1 MARFAVPA
9 QPSRS
14 VLCVDRL
21 LGVDMTNDP
30 GNVAKEQSPCGD
42 NMIRDVP
49 GKVRKCMGYQ
59 RIATLS
65 GAVHGC
71 HFFKNEALVH
81 AGESLFCTSRDW
93 KAEPRKVYEGMAD
106 AASRSWLLNGRLFIA
121 DGKELLVYDG
131 ETVQPAANLAKV
143 PLFTIARPPAGGG
156 VQYEPLN
163 LLQPRFTERFAGT
176 EADTVYAL
184 SFSGLDETPVTVR
197 LLEKTGEWQEMAEGE
212 DFTVDREAGQITF
225 ETAPGKS
232 PVTGEDNV
240 EITAARTVTGYADR
254 VNKCDVGALFGVG
267 GAADRLF
274 LAGNPDLPNYDWF
287 SGQNDAAYWPD
298 TGYSVLGSGAGAV
311 MGYSVIDNYLA
322 AHKDAGE
329 TERNVI
335 LRRGDLV
342 DDEPA
347 FPIVN
352 TLQGPGA
359 AAKGSFAYL
368 ASEPVFLTALGI
380 YAITPSDISGERY
393 SQNRSY
399 YLNGALTRETGLAAA
414 TAAVHRDLYWL
425 CLGGKAYILD
435 GMQDLGLRSGE
446 PYSTRQY
453 ACFYRTDLPA
463 VSIWSD
469 GDDLFFGDGKGG
481 VFRFYSD
488 PTLPESYNDDGAAIR
503 AVWETPDLGG
513 KLFYK
518 NKNFCRFAVQ
528 LTPAA
533 ATSVSVWAQKR
544 GSWRLVGREERR
556 ARYLSYRR
564 WCYSKFTY
572 SNDSTTKTL
581 HGKLRIKRVD
591 KARFR
596 FENTELN
603 EPFGLMAWALE
614 FSESGNYKG

>member
-1 MARFAVPA
+1 MARFTVPA

-59 RIATLS
+59 RVATLP
-65 GAVHGC
+65 GAINGC
-71 HFFKNEALVH
+71 HFFGQDVLVH
-81 AGESLFCTSRDW
+81 AGVALYRTGRDW
-93 KAEPRKVYEGMAD
+93 EEAPKQIYTGMAN
-106 AASRSWLLNGRLFIA
+106 AASRSWQLSGKLFIA
-121 DGKELLVYDG
+121 DGKALLVYDG
-131 ETVQPAANLAKV
+131 KTVQPAANLAKV

-163 LLQPRFTERFAGT
+163 LLQPKFTERFAGT
-176 EADTVYAL
+176 EADTVYCL
-184 SFSGLDETPVTVR
+184 SFSGLDSTAVTVR
-197 LLEKTGEWQEMAEGE
+197 LLQKNGSWSQMTEGTG
-212 DFTVDREAGQITF
+212 FTVNRAAGQVTF
-225 ETAPGKS
+225 TAAPGKS

-254 VNKCDVGALFGVG
+254 INRCDVGALFGVS

-274 LAGNPDLPNYDWF
+274 LSGNLEFPNYDWF
-287 SGQNDAAYWPD
+287 SGQNDGTYWPD

-311 MGYSVIDNYLA
+311 MGYSVINNYLA

-342 DDEPA
+342 EDEPS

-368 ASEPVFLTALGI
+368 ASEPVFLTALGV
-380 YAITPSDISGERY
+380 YAVTPSDISGERY

-399 YLNGALTRETGLAAA
+399 YLNGALTKETGLEAA

-425 CLGGKAYILD
+425 CLNGKAYILD
-435 GMQDLGLRSGE
+435 GMQDLGTRSGE

-453 ACFYRTDLPA
+453 AAFYRTNLPA
-463 VSIWSD
+463 RTIWTQ
-469 GDDLFFGDGKGG
+469 GDQLYFGDGNGG

-488 PTLPESYNDDGAAIR
+488 PTMPESYNDDGTAIQ

-518 NKNFCRFAVQ
+518 NKSFCRYALQ
-528 LTPAA
+528 LTPAV
-533 ATSVSVWAQKR
+533 ATSVAVWVQKR
-544 GSWRLVGREERR
+544 GIWRLVRREERK
-556 ARYLSYRR
+556 ARYLSYCR

-581 HGKLRIKRVD
+581 YGKLRIKRVD

-596 FENTELN
+596 FENGEKN

-614 FSESGNYKG
+614 FTENGNYKG

>member
-14 VLCVDRL
+14 VLHVDRL

-59 RIATLS
+59 RIAALP

-71 HFFKNEALVH
+71 HFSKTRRWCTLGRRFSAP
-81 AGESLFCTSRDW
+81 AGTGRASPSRCTRAW
-93 KAEPRKVYEGMAD
+93 RIP
-106 AASRSWLLNGRLFIA
+106 
-121 DGKELLVYDG
+121 
-131 ETVQPAANLAKV
+131 PAAAGFWTDGCSS
-143 PLFTIARPPAGGG
+143 PTARRCWCTTARRPSPPPTWPRCRCSPSPGPGGGG

-163 LLQPRFTERFAGT
+163 LLQPKFTERFAGT
-176 EADTVYAL
+176 EADTVYCM
-184 SFSGLDETPVTVR
+184 SFSGLDETPVTAR
-197 LLEKTGEWQEMAEGE
+197 LLEKTGEWRELTEGE
-212 DFTVDREAGQITF
+212 DFTVDREAGQVAF

-254 VNKCDVGALFGVG
+254 INKCDVGALFGVG

-274 LAGNPDLPNYDWF
+274 LSGNPDLPNYDWF
-287 SGQNDAAYWPD
+287 SGQNDGTYWPD
-298 TGYSVLGSGAGAV
+298 TGYSVLGGGAGAV
-311 MGYSVIDNYLA
+311 MGYSVIENYLA

-335 LRRGDLV
+335 LRRGDLA

-359 AAKGSFAYL
+359 VAKGSFAYL
-368 ASEPVFLTALGI
+368 ASEPVFLTALGV
-380 YAITPSDISGERY
+380 YAVTPSDISGERY

-399 YLNGALTRETGLAAA
+399 YVNGALTRETGLEAAS
-414 TAAVHRDLYWL
+414 AAVHRDLYWL
-425 CLGGKAYILD
+425 CLNGKAYILD
-435 GMQDLGLRSGE
+435 GMQDLGVRSGE

-453 ACFYRTDLPA
+453 ACFYRTNLPA
-463 VSIWSD
+463 VSIWTD
-469 GDDLFFGDGKGG
+469 GDALFFGDGEGG

-488 PTLPESYNDDGAAIR
+488 PTLPESYNDDGAAVR

-518 NKNFCRFAVQ
+518 TRASAASRCSSPRRRPPAWRCGPRSGAAGVWCARRSARHGISATGAGA
-528 LTPAA
+528 TPSSPTPTTAPPRPCTA
-533 ATSVSVWAQKR
+533 SCASSGWTKPVSVLR
-544 GSWRLVGREERR
+544 TTS
-556 ARYLSYRR
+556 
-564 WCYSKFTY
+564 
-572 SNDSTTKTL
+572 STSPS
-581 HGKLRIKRVD
+581 
-591 KARFR
+591 A
-596 FENTELN
+596 
-603 EPFGLMAWALE
+603 
-614 FSESGNYKG
+614 

>member
-9 QPSRS
+9 QPARS

-49 GKVRKCMGYQ
+49 GKVRKCMGYE
-59 RIATLS
+59 RLATLT

-71 HFFKNEALVH
+71 HFFKEEALVH
-81 AGESLFCTSRDW
+81 AGQALYRVGRDW
-93 KAEPRKVYEGMAD
+93 QGKPELLCEGLAD
-106 AASRSWLLNGRLFIA
+106 SASRSWLLNGRLFIA
-121 DGKELLVYDG
+121 DGTKLRVYNG
-131 ETVQPAANLAKV
+131 ETVQPAADVARV

-163 LLQPRFTERFAGT
+163 LLQPKFSERFAGT
-176 EADTVYAL
+176 ETDTVYCM
-184 SFSGLDETPVTVR
+184 SFSGLDDMPVSVR
-197 LLEKTGEWQEMAEGE
+197 LLEKTGEWREVAEGE
-212 DFTVDREAGQITF
+212 GFTVDRETGQVTF

-240 EITAARTVTGYADR
+240 EITAARTVEGYADR
-254 VNKCDVGALFGVG
+254 INKCDVGALFGVG
-267 GAADRLF
+267 SAADRLF
-274 LAGNPDLPNYDWF
+274 VSGNGDFPNYDWF
-287 SGQNDAAYWPD
+287 SGQNDATYWPD

-311 MGYSVIDNYLA
+311 MGYSVINNYLA

-368 ASEPVFLTALGI
+368 ATEPVFLTALGV
-380 YAITPSDISGERY
+380 YAVTPSDISGERY

-399 YLNGALTRETGLAAA
+399 YLNGALTKEPGMEAAV
-414 TAAVHRDLYWL
+414 AAVHRDLYWL
-425 CLGGKAYILD
+425 CLNGKAYILD
-435 GMQDLGLRSGE
+435 GMQDLGTRSGE

-453 ACFYRTDLPA
+453 AAFYRTGLPA
-463 VSIWSD
+463 VSVWTD
-469 GDDLFFGDGKGG
+469 GDRLYFGDAKGG
-481 VFRFYSD
+481 VFRFYED
-488 PTLPESYNDDGAAIR
+488 PTQPESYNDDGVPIR

-518 NKNFCRFAVQ
+518 NKNFCRFALQ
-528 LTPAA
+528 LTPAV
-533 ATSVSVWAQKR
+533 ATSVAVWVQKR
-544 GSWRLVGREERR
+544 GTWRLARREERK
-556 ARYLSYRR
+556 ARYLSYQR

-596 FENTELN
+596 FENDELN

-614 FSESGNYKG
+614 FTENGNYKG

>member
-9 QPSRS
+9 QPARN

-30 GNVAKEQSPCGD
+30 GNVAKEQSPRGD

-59 RIATLS
+59 RLVTLD

-71 HFFKNEALVH
+71 HFYGDMVLVH
-81 AGESLFCTSRDW
+81 AGQRLYRTDRAW
-93 KAEPRKVYEGMAD
+93 QEPPAPVYEQMAN
-106 AASRSWLLNGRLFIA
+106 AASRSWQLGGKLFIA
-121 DGKELLVYDG
+121 DGQTLLIFDG
-131 ETVQPAANLAKV
+131 KTVQPAAAVAKV

-156 VQYEPLN
+156 VQYEQLN
-163 LLQPRFTERFAGT
+163 LIQPKFSERFAGT
-176 EADTVYAL
+176 AGDTEYCL
-184 SFSGLDETPVTVR
+184 SFSGLDEAPVEARV
-197 LLEKTGEWQEMAEGE
+197 LGENGEWQSKREGV
-212 DFTVDREAGQITF
+212 DFTVDRQAGLVRF
-225 ETAPGKS
+225 NTAPGVS
-232 PVTGEDNV
+232 PLTGEDNV
-240 EITAARTVTGYADR
+240 EITAARTVKDYAR
-254 VNKCDVGALFGVG
+254 RINGCDVGILFGVG

-274 LAGNPDLPNYDWF
+274 LSGNPDWPEYDWY
-287 SGQNDAAYWPD
+287 SGQNDATYWPD
-298 TGYSVLGSGAGAV
+298 TGYSVLGGGAGAV
-311 MGYSVIDNYLA
+311 MGYSVVNNYLA

-342 DDEPA
+342 EDQPA

-368 ASEPVFLTALGI
+368 AAEPVFLTALGI
-380 YAITPSDISGERY
+380 YAVTPSDISGEKY
-393 SQNRSY
+393 AQNRSY
-399 YLNGALTRETGLAAA
+399 YLNGALTREPGLSSAVAV
-414 TAAVHRDLYWL
+414 VHRDLYWL
-425 CLGGKAYILD
+425 CLNGRAYILD
-435 GMQDLGLRSGE
+435 GLQNLGPQNGE

-453 ACFYRTDLPA
+453 AAFYRTNLPA
-463 VSIWSD
+463 ASIWVQED
-469 GDDLFFGDGKGG
+469 VLYFGDGEGG

-488 PTLPESYNDDGAAIR
+488 PTLPESYNDDGQPIH

-518 NKNFCRFAVQ
+518 NKSFCRFALQ

-533 ATSVSVWAQKR
+533 ATSVEVWAQKR
-544 GSWRLVGREERR
+544 GIWRLVHSETRR

-572 SNDSTTKTL
+572 SNDTTTKTL
-581 HGKLRIKRVD
+581 QGKLRIKRVD

-596 FENTELN
+596 FENSRLN

-614 FSESGNYKG
+614 STENGVYKG

>member
-1 MARFAVPA
+1 MARFTVPA
-9 QPSRS
+9 QASRS

-59 RIATLS
+59 RLTTLS

-71 HFFKNEALVH
+71 HFFDQDTLVH
-81 AGESLFCTSRDW
+81 AGTTLYRTDRDW
-93 KAEPRKVYEGMAD
+93 KGTPTPVYKSMAD
-106 AASRSWLLNGRLFIA
+106 CASRSWLLDGRLFIA
-121 DGKELLVYDG
+121 DGKALLVYDG
-131 ETVQPAANLAKV
+131 ETVQPAAAVARV

-163 LLQPRFTERFAGT
+163 LLQPKFTERFAGT
-176 EADTVYAL
+176 EADTVYCL
-184 SFSGLDETPVTVR
+184 SFSGLDNVPVTVR
-197 LLEKTGEWQEMAEGE
+197 VLEKNGEWSELAEGR
-212 DFTVDREAGQITF
+212 DFTVNRQSGQVTF
-225 ETAPGKS
+225 TSAPGKS

-254 VNKCDVGALFGVG
+254 VNRCDVGTLFGVG

-274 LAGNPDLPNYDWF
+274 LSGNPDFPNYDWF
-287 SGQNDAAYWPD
+287 SGQNDATYWPD

-311 MGYSVIDNYLA
+311 MGYSVINNYLA

-342 DDEPA
+342 ENEPA

-359 AAKGSFAYL
+359 VAKGSFAYL
-368 ASEPVFLTALGI
+368 ATEPVFLTALGI
-380 YAITPSDISGERY
+380 YAVTPSDISGERY

-399 YLNGALTRETGLAAA
+399 YLNGALTREPGLEAAV
-414 TAAVHRDLYWL
+414 AAVHRDLYWL
-425 CLGGKAYILD
+425 CLNGKAYILD
-435 GMQDLGLRSGE
+435 GMQDLGIRSGE

-453 ACFYRTDLPA
+453 AAFYRTNLPA
-463 VSIWSD
+463 TAVWVQED
-469 GDDLFFGDGKGG
+469 ELYFGDGAGG
-481 VFRFYSD
+481 VFRFYND
-488 PTLPESYNDDGAAIR
+488 PAQPESYNDDGAAIH

-518 NKNFCRFAVQ
+518 NKSFCRFALQ
-528 LTPAA
+528 LTPAV
-533 ATSVSVWAQKR
+533 ATSVVVWVQKR
-544 GSWRLVGREERR
+544 GIWRLVRREERK
-556 ARYLSYRR
+556 ARYLSYSR

-572 SNDSTTKTL
+572 SNDATTKTL
-581 HGKLRIKRVD
+581 YGKLRIKRVD

-596 FENTELN
+596 FENGELN

-614 FSESGNYKG
+614 FVENGNYKG